1 MLRFILDSL
10 AYHRR
15 IHVAVAL
22 GVATATAV
30 LTGALLVGDS
40 VRGSLRH
47 LTLDRLGRIDAVLVT
62 PRFFR
67 AALADEVSAFRDP
80 KRPEARIAAQPA
92 ILLQATLARGSGANR
107 TTAGQVT
114 VIGCDE
120 RFWGFESDK
129 SLPSPKIAAGEIVIN
144 QPLAETL
151 AAKVG
156 DSLVVRLPRP
166 SDIPAESALGRKIDT
181 VRALP
186 ALKVSAIIPAK
197 GLGRFGLRPT
207 QQLPYNAYVAIGTLQ
222 RALDQPDRV
231 NAILA
236 AIEPS
241 THDPSPADDGLLKAA
256 LAPKLADYG
265 LSIQKTPA
273 GYFNLTADRMLLEPP
288 IERAAQQAFADLG
301 GQPVF
306 TYLANYILA
315 GDGKAKIPYSTVA
328 ALDPRDKPP
337 LGPFLTPD
345 GKTIDTIKDDEIVLN
360 SWAADDMVKQG
371 ETLKPG
377 DTIQLQ
383 YFEPESLH
391 GEGQER
397 TSEFRLKAIV
407 ELAGAATDQNLTPEL
422 KGVTDRQSIANW
434 NPPFKFDPDRV
445 RARAPHNED
454 DLYWRKYRATPKAFV
469 SLDTGRK
476 LWSSRFGDT
485 TSWRIPPA
493 AGLDVASLSERLEAK
508 LDVAALGFQFLPIKR
523 LGLDAA
529 SGTTPFSLLFLG
541 FSFFIIAAAVMLV
554 ALLFKLGID
563 GRAAEIGTLLAVGFR
578 RRRIRRLLLCEGAVV
593 AIIGGL
599 LGVAAGLG
607 YAWLMI
613 EGLRT
618 WWLAAIVTPFLQL
631 HVTIESLAIGV
642 AVGVIVSLAIIAWS
656 LRQQSRGSVRQLL
669 SGDAS
674 PSPLTGEGRGEG
686 EGVSKRQHRVSWA
699 RITGLLA
706 LFLAIALAAALG
718 GRMSGEEQAGVFF
731 TSGFLLLIGLLLL
744 LWDRLRSDRSL
755 GTAGRESIARLALR
769 NGARRPTRSTLTIGL
784 TAAASFIIVAVSA
797 FWLEPPSG
805 HAELN
810 SGDGGFALYAETDQ
824 SIYQDL
830 NSPDGRKELP
840 FDSDS
845 EKLLADVEIIGL
857 RAQSGDDASCLNLYQ
872 PRQPRILGVPPAL
885 IKHGGFDWSA
895 SAATT
900 QAERDNPWLLLD
912 EKPHGGSATAPIPVV
927 LDAATATYSLH
938 LDGVGAIYNIT
949 DSRGQQVPLR
959 VVGLLQ
965 NSLFQGDLLIRE
977 ADLVRLFPESSGK
990 RVFLVDTKQQSP
1002 SEIAR
1007 VLDAALGDY
1016 GFDAESSRRRLESF
1030 MAVQNTYLS
1039 TFQRLGGLGLLLGT
1053 IGLAV
1058 VQLRSV
1064 IERRGELALMRAIG
1078 FRRRRLAGMVL
1089 LENAALLV
1097 GGLAIGII
1105 AALVAI
1111 LPQLLSG
1118 RATTPWLSL
1127 AETLGCGAGIRP
1139 DRRHAGRP
1147 GDTPCPTRPSAP

>member
-1 MLRFILDSL
+1 MKCLPIAIQS
-10 AYHRR
+10 
-15 IHVAVAL
+15 
-22 GVATATAV
+22 G
-30 LTGALLVGDS
+30 
-40 VRGSLRH
+40 LRH
-47 LTLDRLGRIDAVLVT
+47 GS
-62 PRFFR
+62 PRSPPSCCKR
-67 AALADEVSAFRDP
+67 RWPAA
-80 KRPEARIAAQPA
+80 AA
-92 ILLQATLARGSGANR
+92 TNR
-107 TTAGQVT
+107 STAGQVT

-120 RFWGFESDK
+120 RFWDFEPDK

-144 QPLAETL
+144 QPLAEKL

-156 DSLVVRLPRP
+156 DSLIVRLPRP
-166 SDIPAESALGRKIDT
+166 NDIPAESALGRKIDT

-186 ALKVSAIIPAK
+186 ALKISAIIPAQ

-207 QQLPYNAYVAIGTLQ
+207 QQLPYNAFVAIGTLQ
-222 RALDQPDRV
+222 RALDQPDRA

-241 THDPSPADDGLLKAA
+241 THALSPADDGLLKAA
-256 LAPKLADYG
+256 LAPKLADHG

-288 IERAAQQAFADLG
+288 IERAVEQAFADLG
-301 GQPVF
+301 SQPVF

-337 LGPFLTPD
+337 LGPFLTPN

-360 SWAADDMVKQG
+360 SWAADDLAKQG
-371 ETLKPG
+371 VTLKPG

-383 YFEPESLH
+383 YFEPEILH

-407 ELAGAATDQNLTPEL
+407 ELAGAAADQNLTPEL

-445 RARAPHNED
+445 RSRAPHNED
-454 DLYWRKYRATPKAFV
+454 DQYWRKYHATPKAFV
-469 SLDTGRK
+469 SLATGRK

-485 TSWRIPPA
+485 TSWRIPPSTW
-493 AGLDVASLSERLEAK
+493 ASLSETRVSRLGETRPLAELSKRLEAK
-508 LDVAALGFQFLPIKR
+508 LDPAALGFQFLPIKR
-523 LGLDAA
+523 IGLEAA

-578 RRRIRRLLLCEGAVV
+578 RRRIRRLLLGEGAVV

-631 HVTIESLAIGV
+631 HVTGESLVIGF
-642 AVGVIVSLAIIAWS
+642 AVGVIVSLATIAWS
-656 LRQQSRGSVRQLL
+656 LRQQSRGSVR
-669 SGDAS
+669 S
-674 PSPLTGEGRGEG
+674 
-686 EGVSKRQHRVSWA
+686 
-699 RITGLLA
+699 LLA
-706 LFLAIALAAALG
+706 GDIAPADATRAGDVSPRIGRRWPRIVGIVALLAAIALAAALG

-744 LWDRLRSDRSL
+744 LWDRLRSDRGL
-755 GTAGRESIARLALR
+755 GTAGRESIAAPRPAQRRPPADAKHAHDRTDGGGQLHHRRRQRVLARTAKRACRTQQRRRGFRALR
-769 NGARRPTRSTLTIGL
+769 RNRPADLSRPELARRPQGASLRKRRRQ
-784 TAAASFIIVAVSA
+784 AARRRRDHR
-797 FWLEPPSG
+797 PP
-805 HAELN
+805 
-810 SGDGGFALYAETDQ
+810 
-824 SIYQDL
+824 
-830 NSPDGRKELP
+830 R
-840 FDSDS
+840 
-845 EKLLADVEIIGL
+845 
-857 RAQSGDDASCLNLYQ
+857 QSGDDASCLNLYQ

-885 IKHGGFDWSA
+885 VKHDGFDWSA
-895 SAATT
+895 TAATT

-949 DSRGQQVPLR
+949 DSRGQQVSLR

-1002 SEIAR
+1002 SEVAR

-1089 LENAALLV
+1089 LENAALLT

-1127 AETLGCGAGIRP
+1127 AETLGLVLAFGLTAGTLAVRATL
-1139 DRRHAGRP
+1139 R
-1147 GDTPCPTRPSAP
+1147 APLVPALRDE